1 MLAPRLFE
9 TGVGEATNRAQ
20 GAAQHVAQE
29 IPSMGTSSPTE
40 LATEVVASFV
50 SSNPLPTGELP
61 ALIHAVHATVAR
73 LAAEQNSAPPQI
85 EPKAPA
91 VPIRRSITPEFLI
104 CLEDGKRF
112 KSMRRHLAGLGL
124 SPDQYRKKWNLP
136 ADYPMVRP
144 TTPPRGRRWRKRSD
158 LAGSIRR
165 APSGRSRP
173 STENPTDGNAPIR
186 VVLGLHGE
194 HRFDPN

>member
-1 MLAPRLFE
+1 
-9 TGVGEATNRAQ
+9 
-20 GAAQHVAQE
+20 
-29 IPSMGTSSPTE
+29 MGTSSPIE

-50 SSNPLPTGELP
+50 SKNPLPESELP

-73 LAAEQNSAPPQI
+73 LAAERNSAPPPI

-124 SPDQYRKKWNLP
+124 TPDQYREKWKLP
-136 ADYPMVRP
+136 ADYPMVASNYAALRSAMAKKIRFGR
-144 TTPPRGRRWRKRSD
+144 TRPPRSVRS
-158 LAGSIRR
+158 
-165 APSGRSRP
+165 
-173 STENPTDGNAPIR
+173 
-186 VVLGLHGE
+186 
-194 HRFDPN
+194 